1 MQPMK
6 NYMKKLAL
14 LLVLL
19 IVSNTVYSQKKAYVI
34 YNAKGK
40 KVSYE
45 KMLKSLTKNDIILFG
60 ELHNNPISHWLQYE
74 VTADLNIS
82 KKLILGAEMIEADN
96 QEVLNDY
103 LDDKIDAK
111 AMDSLARLWKNY
123 KTDYAPLVNFAKEN
137 KLPFIASNIP
147 RRFANSVYKKG
158 FEALDSLST
167 KEKEWV
173 APLPIE
179 FDSELPTYKNILLM
193 MGDHGTPELVMAQA
207 TKDATMAHFILKNY
221 QQDHVFIHYNGAYH
235 SDSYEGILWYLKK
248 QRSDLSYGTISTV
261 SQDDVNSLLE
271 ENHQKADFIICVDGN
286 MTTTY

>member
-1 MQPMK
+1 MK

-19 IVSNTVYSQKKAYVI
+19 IVSNNVYSQKKAYVI